1 MATNDSYPPNVE
13 AIEQRIKSIIFP
25 RRIRIQEFIQRF
37 DLLHHRVVGQQ
48 QFVRALNQCGVS
60 LDHDE
65 AKVLFHKYADE
76 KTGGVRYYEFC
87 DNINTVFRITQAE
100 KNPLLEPPPPGCNMV
115 ATVDNVL
122 DFPPAGACLPPRFT
136 PRVLPVEKKVQIDD
150 IIRRLALLSRA
161 RGIVFK
167 YCYQDFDKLR
177 SGYVSSA
184 IFRRQFPFEA
194 AEGKFTEEEIALL
207 AEYFSRE
214 DADVNYNFIHNMIAD
229 KATELYL
236 PFATSSYAPRSSNRR
251 WSHEDMEP
259 ERKIQAAVVLKQ
271 LQMKE
276 NFKDVDHLRKGHCTR
291 TQARAILDSKL
302 NIHISDDDWDYLVAK
317 YSRADGMFNYE
328 ALCDQID
335 RAFTMADLEKHP
347 LARVNMPGKEIVEP
361 AKRNRIQLLP
371 EEEDARDKVATFQ
384 DYEHARIA
392 LIGKRSYLVD
402 LQGDP
407 PPEDRTITDTI
418 GSIYFTK
425 KGESQVGVL
434 RPE

>member
-136 PRVLPVEKKVQIDD
+136 PRVLPVEKRVQIDD

-259 ERKIQAAVVLKQ
+259 ERKIQ
-271 LQMKE
+271 
-276 NFKDVDHLRKGHCTR
+276 
-291 TQARAILDSKL
+291 
-302 NIHISDDDWDYLVAK
+302 DDWDYLVAK

-371 EEEDARDKVATFQ
+371 EEEAQIDRLEQVIRTNIAKTRKAVKPTFQ
-384 DYEHARIA
+384 DFD
-392 LIGKRSYLVD
+392 K
-402 LQGDP
+402 Q
-407 PPEDRTITDTI
+407 RTLD
-418 GSIYFTK
+418 
-425 KGESQVGVL
+425 VH
-434 RPE
+434 

>member
-100 KNPLLEPPPPGCNMV
+100 ENPLLEPPPP
-115 ATVDNVL
+115 
-122 DFPPAGACLPPRFT
+122 
-136 PRVLPVEKKVQIDD
+136 
-150 IIRRLALLSRA
+150 
-161 RGIVFK
+161 
-167 YCYQDFDKLR
+167 
-177 SGYVSSA
+177 
-184 IFRRQFPFEA
+184 
-194 AEGKFTEEEIALL
+194 GKFTEEEIALL

-259 ERKIQAAVVLKQ
+259 ERKIQ
-271 LQMKE
+271 
-276 NFKDVDHLRKGHCTR
+276 
-291 TQARAILDSKL
+291 
-302 NIHISDDDWDYLVAK
+302 DDWDYLVAK

-335 RAFTMADLEKHP
+335 RAFTMAVGLAFYYVTEDLEKHP

-371 EEEDARDKVATFQ
+371 EEEAQIDRLEQVIRTNIAKTRKAVKPTFQ
-384 DYEHARIA
+384 DFD
-392 LIGKRSYLVD
+392 K
-402 LQGDP
+402 Q
-407 PPEDRTITDTI
+407 RTLD
-418 GSIYFTK
+418 
-425 KGESQVGVL
+425 VH
-434 RPE
+434 